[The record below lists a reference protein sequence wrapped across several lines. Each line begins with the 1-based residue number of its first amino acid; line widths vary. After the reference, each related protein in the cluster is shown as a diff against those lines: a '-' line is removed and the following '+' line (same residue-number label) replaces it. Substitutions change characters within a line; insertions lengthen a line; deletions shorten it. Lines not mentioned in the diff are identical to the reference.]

1 MFVNTF
7 DAMRPGSAARR
18 QSLAGLV
25 HHSARFP
32 VVSPAGTVPIQDAP
46 AGVPPSFRLVDG
58 GYFDNSG
65 VQSALEVMDGLKRH
79 AGMKEFTPLLIV
91 IRNGREPLTRPCP
104 HSQGVSRLF
113 PESGSIVLAL
123 ANVRGSH
130 AITARGTAK
139 RQLGVDMVDIVVPE
153 EEAVAPL
160 GWALSAAS
168 RDALDKGA
176 KQAVASALPVIRSRL
191 TGSVPAQA
199 EDVVC
204 P

>member
-1 MFVNTF
+1 
-7 DAMRPGSAARR
+7 
-18 QSLAGLV
+18 
-25 HHSARFP
+25 
-32 VVSPAGTVPIQDAP
+32 
-46 AGVPPSFRLVDG
+46 
-58 GYFDNSG
+58 
-65 VQSALEVMDGLKRH
+65 
-79 AGMKEFTPLLIV
+79 
-91 IRNGREPLTRPCP
+91 
-104 HSQGVSRLF
+104 
-113 PESGSIVLAL
+113 
-123 ANVRGSH
+123 
-130 AITARGTAK
+130 
-139 RQLGVDMVDIVVPE
+139 MVDIVVPE